1 MTSSS
6 IQLVIFRADASTQI
20 GTGHVTRCLTLA
32 KNLSRDGAKIV
43 FVCRAADRDL
53 GDQIKSSGF
62 DLRNVPCDVTP
73 HGNEST
79 KCDLLAGHW
88 KTDAQQC
95 LNMLSAY
102 GQADWLIVDHYSL
115 DARWER
121 MVRPVAKR
129 IMVIDDLANRPHDCD
144 YLLDQTYGEDGSR
157 YHGLLPA
164 DCQTLFGT
172 SYALLKP
179 EFALARGQLAKKTLP
194 VDPRI
199 VHVFFGGTDVHSNTL
214 RFTTLLL
221 GNFLGIHLRVVVG
234 QGSTFEPELTRL
246 ADRYGS
252 RLSWGKGIATMAEYM
267 SACDI
272 AIGAPGMTT
281 WERACLG
288 VPAAYIAVS
297 KNQAAILEQLA
308 IRGLC
313 LFLGVDHAITDRQ
326 FVNAFDSFLGDHA
339 RLVAMRER
347 GMAAVDGLGAER
359 VAAVLSAA
367 SL

>member
-1 MTSSS
+1 MTSRSM
-6 IQLVIFRADASTQI
+6 QLVIFRADASTRI

-32 KNLSRDGAKIV
+32 KNLSRHGAKIV

-53 GDQIKSSGF
+53 ADQIKSSGF
-62 DLRNVPCDVTP
+62 ELLNIPCDVTR

-79 KCDLLAGHW
+79 KLDLLAGDW
-88 KTDAQQC
+88 QIDALQC

-102 GQADWLIVDHYSL
+102 GKADWLIVDHYSL

-144 YLLDQTYGEDGSR
+144 YLLDQTYGEDGTR
-157 YHGLLPA
+157 YQGLLPA
-164 DCQTLFGT
+164 DCHALFGT

-179 EFALARGQLAKKTLP
+179 EFAMARGQLAKKTLL
-194 VDPRI
+194 VDPQI

-221 GNFLGIHLRVVVG
+221 GNFLGIHLKVVVG
-234 QGSTFEPELTRL
+234 QGSTVEPELTRL
-246 ADRYGS
+246 AARYGS
-252 RLSWGKGIATMAEYM
+252 RLSWVKGIATMAEYM
-267 SACDI
+267 AACDI

-297 KNQAAILEQLA
+297 ENQVAILEQLA

-313 LFLGVDHAITDRQ
+313 LFLGVDHAITDGQ
-326 FVNAFDSFLGDHA
+326 FVKAFDSFLGDHA

-347 GMAAVDGLGAER
+347 GMTAVDGLGAER
-359 VAAVLSAA
+359 VAAVFLAVP
-367 SL
+367 L